1 MIINQLFYMVLKTSS
16 FSIYSLTWCRHCC
29 TFTLH
34 LGFCPIWR
42 DPYRQ
47 SYGLLPS
54 QRPTLLRMA
63 CSKLRPRILR
73 SDTYNVDRLWRGS
86 CALYTRANTVLVHSI
101 FWPGRGVFIRERH
114 SLLPCEQLVLWAK
127 LNSAKFLCQYKVW
140 ALSKIFIQ
148 PPRIMCYTVY
158 TITAVISTLA
168 YGS

>member
-1 MIINQLFYMVLKTSS
+1 MIINQLFHLVLKTSS
-16 FSIYSLTWCRHCC
+16 FSICSLAWCRHCH

-47 SYGLLPS
+47 SYRLLPS
-54 QRPTLLRMA
+54 QRPMLLRMA
-63 CSKLRPRILR
+63 CYKLRPRKLR
-73 SDTYNVDRLWRGS
+73 SDRSIVTH
-86 CALYTRANTVLVHSI
+86 ANTVLVHSI
-101 FWPGRGVFIRERH
+101 FWPGCGVFIRELH
-114 SLLPCEQLVLWAK
+114 SLLPCEQLVLWVK

-140 ALSKIFIQ
+140 ALSEIFIQ

-158 TITAVISTLA
+158 TITAVICTLA